1 MPASTIGEYVLDAVL
16 GHGASGTVWRAHP
29 ADQPRRTVA
38 VKRLRAG
45 GSPEDL
51 ARLRAEADVLA
62 ELDNLHIVRILDVVD
77 DEHGPS
83 IVMQFAAGGSLA
95 DLLAERGR
103 LTPGEVVAV
112 AAPVAEALASAHAR
126 GLVHGDVKPGN
137 ILFTSDGQPLLADF
151 GMAEYLAPGSPA
163 SPTADV
169 QALGVVCHRALT
181 GEAEVLTTSAVARL
195 LGDVVE
201 RALHSDPAQPFGA
214 RDLAWALRGAV
225 DPHEIRLPGAARSPG
240 AGADVDTRPFGSRP
254 APAGE
259 PPAAVPAGRG
269 RRIAVVGVGVVGL
282 LAAGVL
288 VGAAVFQ
295 DDRPDPDAAA
305 QPCPPSAAP
314 ASPPPGAGTI
324 DGDTDGDGRA
334 DTGYW
339 FLDPSCSPPLIVVV
353 ETAGGEAA
361 RRFAVGQEGDVPLL
375 GDWDCDRVDTLAL
388 YRPARGE
395 LYYFNAWPASGEL
408 EAAAQVGQPTD
419 ARPEVVPAENGCDT
433 VALEAA

>member
-29 ADQPRRTVA
+29 TDQPRRTVA

-51 ARLRAEADVLA
+51 ARLRTEADVLA

-151 GMAEYLAPGSPA
+151 GMAEYLAPGSSATPA
-163 SPTADV
+163 TDV
-169 QALGVVCHRALT
+169 RALGDVCHRALT
-181 GEAEVLTTSAVARL
+181 GDLSMTAAVPRP
-195 LGDVVE
+195 LGRVIE
-201 RALHSDPAQPFGA
+201 RALHADPAHPFGA

-225 DPHEIRLPGAARSPG
+225 GSHEIRLPGPARSPG
-240 AGADVDTRPFGSRP
+240 TGTDGDTRPFGPRP
-254 APAGE
+254 APAVAA
-259 PPAAVPAGRG
+259 PAAAPGRG
-269 RRIAVVGVGVVGL
+269 RRVAAVGAGVVGL
-282 LAAGVL
+282 LAAGAL
-288 VGAAVFQ
+288 VGAALFRE
-295 DDRPDPDAAA
+295 DDPVDDTAS
-305 QPCPPSAAP
+305 QPCPPAAAP
-314 ASPPPGAGTI
+314 ATPPPGASTI
-324 DGDTDGDGRA
+324 DGDTDGDGGA
-334 DTGYW
+334 DPGYW

-361 RRFAVGQEGDVPLL
+361 RRFAIGQEGDVPLL
-375 GDWDCDRVDTLAL
+375 GDWDCDGVDTLAL

-419 ARPEVVPAENGCDT
+419 ARPEVVPGESGCDT